1 MKILIIKLS
10 SIGDVVHT
18 LPALYALRNAYP
30 SAKIGWLVEEDASN
44 ILIGHPL
51 LNDVFTIKKRGWFRD
66 FRGTYNVAK
75 NIRALDYDIVLDFQ
89 GLFKSGI
96 WVFLSN
102 GKRRIGFDKS
112 REMSYIFLNEKLP
125 PYDPDKHAV
134 ERYLDLV
141 KYLGIN
147 PVRSLHNNIESNKS
161 ANQSGN
167 LDTETSNGV
176 KYDSINFPI
185 PLTENEKKKV
195 YGLLKTSG
203 IREGT
208 SFVVVNP
215 MARWESKLWD
225 TKKFAGLCNEIMDKF
240 ACRVVIVGA
249 SYSEKNKEIA
259 FLTNNRIID
268 LTGET
273 TLREL
278 AYLMSLSSVV
288 ITVDSGPMHIA
299 AAMGVPVIAIFG
311 PTAPWRTGPYGKT
324 HSIVRKELPCSPCFS
339 RVCKG
344 KDNICM
350 KEIEVRDVLDEVRMQ
365 LQNSKGKTYGLHI
378 TNR

>member
-30 SAKIGWLVEEDASN
+30 SAKIDWLVEEEPSN
-44 ILIGHPL
+44 ILTDHPL
-51 LNDVFTIKKRGWFRD
+51 LNDVFVIKKKGWLKD
-66 FRGTYNVAK
+66 FKRTYDIARK
-75 NIRALDYDIVLDFQ
+75 IRALDYDIVLDFQ

-112 REMSYIFLNEKLP
+112 REMSYLFLNEKLP
-125 PYDPDKHAV
+125 PYDPDRHAV

-141 KYLGIN
+141 KYLGIKCG
-147 PVRSLHNNIESNKS
+147 SM
-161 ANQSGN
+161 
-167 LDTETSNGV
+167 
-176 KYDSINFPI
+176 NFPI
-185 PLTENEKKKV
+185 PVTENEKKKV
-195 YGLLKTSG
+195 SGLLKTNG
-203 IREGT
+203 IWERT
-208 SFVVVNP
+208 PFIIVNHT
-215 MARWESKLWD
+215 ARWETKLWGA
-225 TKKFAGLCNEIMDKF
+225 KKFAGLCNGVIDNFSCK
-240 ACRVVIVGA
+240 VVVVGV
-249 SYSEKNKEIA
+249 SSGKENKE
-259 FLTNNRIID
+259 FFSLTNNRVVD
-268 LTGET
+268 LTGKT

-278 AYLMSLSSVV
+278 AYLMSLSSIV

-311 PTAPWRTGPYGKT
+311 PTAPWRTGPYGKI
-324 HSIVRKELPCSPCFS
+324 HSIIRKEMPCSPCFS

-350 KEIEVRDVLDEVRMQ
+350 KEIEVRDVLPAVEAKLNHKQRGVA
-365 LQNSKGKTYGLHI
+365 SGLHI
-378 TNR
+378 TI